1 MYEILHCRPPFVN
14 VKVREVVR
22 MVKERRV
29 EFDARVPKKVIE
41 LFYSI
46 LVVDPQKRPSIRKI
60 L

>member
-1 MYEILHCRPPFVN
+1 MN